1 MKVGTNRLG
10 RDKIRG
16 PAEYGFSD
24 SYHPIKNFLRAHLQS
39 TILEIKAIK
48 TQVIEQE
55 AVLNPRST
63 LPKFHLLSFDP
74 FTSFKSNFIFI
85 YFNKRMGAHHVIRL
99 LS

>member
-55 AVLNPRST
+55 AVLNPTRRT
-63 LPKFHLLSFDP
+63 GCHTWPDTPTWMDGF
-74 FTSFKSNFIFI
+74 
-85 YFNKRMGAHHVIRL
+85 AWVA
-99 LS
+99 